1 MYDLWLFNNESSS
14 SLQREKENFEDQK
27 NAVDDDCHITWGELS
42 EKITRFLLYKTINVT
57 PLTRIGI
64 KYKYSLSGFQQF
76 FQQFFQQ
83 ISKNFKNQTA
93 AHEVFRVFTDKF
105 ESFEE
110 RHK

>member
-1 MYDLWLFNNESSS
+1 MYDLWLFNNESTS

-27 NAVDDDCHITWGELS
+27 NAVDDDCHIRWGELS

-64 KYKYSLSGFQQF
+64 KDKYSLSGFQQF
-76 FQQFFQQ
+76 FQQ
-83 ISKNFKNQTA
+83 ISMNFKNQTA
-93 AHEVFRVFTDKF
+93 AYEVFRVFTDKF